1 MKNKILTLF
10 FVSLIALF
18 LSNCG
23 GGGTNNEYLG
33 KIPSLTKQYY
43 NEIEEKEKD
52 LKKCT
57 DMNDAFK
64 LGKELKLLEEEE
76 KTKMKEYVSANSF
89 NKPLPFK
96 ALDSSAYTIKKITI
110 NNASNLNIKFSV
122 TINEDIKNKWGGI
135 EKNLFLYYK
144 ALDSQGK
151 DIENSK
157 TVAANFAR
165 KELKAGLEYEVF
177 GSWSTNAII
186 NMEDFAKVVQITKEE
201 YNGK

>member
-1 MKNKILTLF
+1 
-10 FVSLIALF
+10 
-18 LSNCG
+18 
-23 GGGTNNEYLG
+23 
-33 KIPSLTKQYY
+33 
-43 NEIEEKEKD
+43 
-52 LKKCT
+52 
-57 DMNDAFK
+57 MNDAFK

-96 ALDSSAYTIKKITI
+96 ALDSSVDSSAYTIKKITI

-165 KELKAGLEYEVF
+165 KELL
-177 GSWSTNAII
+177 
-186 NMEDFAKVVQITKEE
+186 QILPEKS
-201 YNGK
+201 